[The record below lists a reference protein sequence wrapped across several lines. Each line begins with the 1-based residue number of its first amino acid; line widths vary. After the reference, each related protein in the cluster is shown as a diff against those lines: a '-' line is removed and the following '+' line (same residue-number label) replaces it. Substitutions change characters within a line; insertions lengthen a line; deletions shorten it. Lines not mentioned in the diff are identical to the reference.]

1 MLDAKYKAID
11 DGVMRHADAYQMLA
25 YCTAYGL
32 PRGYLVYAKDSEVE
46 PRIHKIRNSGQE
58 IAVATLDVEKEPEA
72 LLADV
77 DVLADRV
84 AQESSGSHLAAA

>member
-1 MLDAKYKAID
+1 VQDEDVRAACMAHLS
-11 DGVMRHADAYQMLA
+11 VLA
-25 YCTAYGL
+25 AEFGEDIPYTGGL
-32 PRGYLVYAKDSEVE
+32 AVE

-58 IAVATLDVEKEPEA
+58 IAVATLDVEKEPKA

-84 AQESSGSHLAAA
+84 AQESSASHLVAA